1 MEQFKININYDKLNQ
16 IKTILELL
24 KIKYQYY
31 LYFYNTYM
39 VEFTT
44 TTQQLETIKTI
55 LEG

>member
-16 IKTILELL
+16 MKTILELL

-39 VEFTT
+39 FEFTT
-44 TTQQLETIKTI
+44 TTQQLEIIKTI